1 MDKWKYVKDSELFSV
16 YLLALVE
23 HINGSS
29 KFLYGLGYPIN
40 GEVPKDK
47 FFNYTISNNGP
58 EKLQVNRLTCFLTG
72 DKLKSFLDKIE
83 EGKNLQTIAGELE
96 IELDKKLT
104 EELKGFHLKTKDY
117 RHRPPVFLENK
128 ESINYYKLEPI
139 ASLASNPVI
148 CESIVNIEKEKVID
162 FDDGGY
168 EQYDVMEFIKN
179 ILTDELSF
187 KIPGPDIKR
196 LGNFEVFSYPFE
208 SCKDVRPLTTKVLR
222 EGKDHQPTGVK
233 INIKPGN
240 FKNKVYLRCRTR
252 NGQVIIGDQ
261 LKFIRDAEASQEI
274 TFPINEPCSDIEVTV
289 WDASEIDNQPIKL
302 LYEYRVPLMRSL
314 SFDMGLIGLRGK
326 LEDKWTKKLE
336 KKSGGQKVN
345 KKVERISRENFQI
358 GGFDKDPWVPAGSE
372 LNRLFKHYFPEK
384 SKAQFFSKGWQDE
397 NTFVKWFQ
405 DIAGKH
411 KAKEVI
417 IIDPYFDDEAVSK
430 FLALAKY
437 SDITYKVIT
446 DIGFRDSNIE
456 DNIINGCKRA
466 EPMLPPN
473 IEIHGLFR
481 KNRGTDQIFHDRFV
495 LLFSENQLEQVY
507 TLSNSLSGVAKNYP
521 SVVVPVPDD
530 VSHEIADYYLKLFN
544 KCEAEGIPKVE
555 VKLLWSQKKESVS
568 TREKKV
574 GKSGVEEFPGFDE
587 LTKVLFD
594 SKEIPLD
601 QIGDDYKLQIAE
613 NKQIRYKQFER
624 LGKSLNSYLNHDRHK
639 ALKLW
644 CGIAN
649 WSVRIPGHDRK
660 KIFNW
665 LNELDYREALTNVTK
680 FCILESIEREFPIG
694 VQNLRCDNEN
704 ISIARNSF
712 LPFTNMGQFAK
723 SMLEYHF
730 GRYHYIY
737 SVSIAFKY
745 LLSYNSEE
753 AIDVLTRVIEQAKE
767 KEGAVPTVDLAP
779 CYIVISNCVNE
790 LSIKLSADMNHN
802 EFRFLK
808 IALQAEAD
816 VIRALSVAAISS
828 YIVGGQR
835 KLRDY
840 GNEWVE
846 ALYYFDY
853 LKDPMEKV
861 HSLAWVAYEC
871 QVLRNQKNE
880 SSLLADKMEHI
891 KKKTVEHFQEGFED
905 DTEFRSIMKKFSG
918 PIEGSHSEDLCDVLK
933 QLVECNKVSVEMA
946 GDYIIKVLKEKVS
959 THLEYGNKYSLPV
972 DSPFT
977 YNVIL
982 CFCEISPQKASELE
996 GELNT
1001 LINQA
1006 KRVLI
1011 EPFIKTRKYE
1021 KWKSSIE
1028 TLCWCGAALLWLDN
1042 EKNNVKETFLNIY
1055 SLLQQHVDDFDDSF
1069 GLYDMFKKEVK
1080 DIG

>member
-1 MDKWKYVKDSELFSV
+1 MKDSELFSV
-16 YLLALVE
+16 YIISLVE
-23 HINGSS
+23 HVNGYS
-29 KFLYGLGYPIN
+29 KLLYGLGYPIN

-47 FFNYTISNNGP
+47 LFNYTISNNGP
-58 EKLQVNRLTCFLTG
+58 GKLQVNRLTCFLTG
-72 DKLKSFLDKIE
+72 DKLKIFLDKME

-104 EELKGFHLKTKDY
+104 EELKGLHLKTKDY

-128 ESINYYKLEPI
+128 ESVNYYKLEPI

-148 CESIVNIEKEKVID
+148 CESIINIEKEKVID

-168 EQYDVMEFIKN
+168 EQYDVMEFIKDT
-179 ILTDELSF
+179 LKEEFSF

-196 LGNFEVFSYPFE
+196 LGNFEVFSYPFV
-208 SCKDVRPLTTKVLR
+208 SSKDVKPLTTKVIKES
-222 EGKDHQPTGVK
+222 EGYCLTGVK
-233 INIKPGN
+233 VNIRPGK
-240 FKNKVYLRCRTR
+240 FKNNVYLRCRTR

-261 LKFIRDAEASQEI
+261 LKFVKCAETAQEI

-372 LNRLFKHYFPEK
+372 LNRLFRYYFPEK

-397 NTFVKWFQ
+397 NSFVKWFQ
-405 DIAGKH
+405 DIIGKH
-411 KAKEVI
+411 KTKEVI

-437 SDITYKVIT
+437 SDITYKVMT

-456 DNIINGCKRA
+456 DNIINGCKQA

-473 IEIHGLFR
+473 VEVHGLFR

-495 LLFSENQLEQVY
+495 ILFSENQLEQVY
-507 TLSNSLSGVAKNYP
+507 LLSNSLSGVAKNHP
-521 SVVVPVPDD
+521 SVAVPVPDN
-530 VSHEIADYYLKLFN
+530 VSHDIVEYYLKLFN
-544 KCEAEGIPKVE
+544 QCEAEGIPKVE
-555 VKLLWSQKKESVS
+555 VKLLWPQKKDSAS
-568 TREKKV
+568 TRGKKV
-574 GKSGVEEFPGFDE
+574 SENGVEEFPGFLE

-613 NKQIRYKQFER
+613 KEQIRCKQFER
-624 LGKSLNSYLNHDRHK
+624 LGKNIYYYLNYDKDK

-649 WSVRIPGHDRK
+649 WVVRISDNDRE

-665 LNELDYREALTNVTK
+665 LNELDYREALTKVTK
-680 FCILESIEREFPIG
+680 SCILESIEREFPIG
-694 VQNLRCDNEN
+694 VQNLKCNNEN

-712 LPFTNMGQFAK
+712 LPFTNMGEFAK

-730 GRYHYIY
+730 GRYHSIY
-737 SVSIAFKY
+737 SVSMAFEY
-745 LLSYNSEE
+745 LLSYNPEE
-753 AIDVLTRVIEQAKE
+753 AIDVLTRVIEKAKE
-767 KEGAVPTVDLAP
+767 KEGTVPTVDLAP
-779 CYIVISNCVNE
+779 CYIVISNCLNE
-790 LSIKLSADMNHN
+790 LSTKLSADMIRND
-802 EFRFLK
+802 FRFLR
-808 IALQAEAD
+808 IGLQAEAD
-816 VIRALSVAAISS
+816 VIRALSAAAISS
-828 YIVGGQR
+828 YIVEGQR
-835 KLRDY
+835 KLSDY

-846 ALYYFDY
+846 ALYYLDC
-853 LKDPMEKV
+853 LKEPMEKV

-871 QVLRNQKNE
+871 QVLRNQKNDG
-880 SSLLADKMEHI
+880 SPLNDTMEHI
-891 KKKTVEHFQEGFED
+891 KKKTVELWPEEFED
-905 DTEFRSIMKKFSG
+905 NTEFRLIMKKFSG
-918 PIEGSHSEDLCDVLK
+918 PIEGSYSKDLCDVLK
-933 QLVECNKVSVEMA
+933 QLVESNKVSAEMV
-946 GDYIIKVLKEKVS
+946 GDYIIKVLKEKIS
-959 THLEYGNKYSLPV
+959 THLEDGDKYYPPV
-972 DSPFT
+972 DSVFT

-996 GELNT
+996 GVLNT
-1001 LINQA
+1001 LINQS

-1011 EPFIKTRKYE
+1011 RPFIKTRKYE
-1021 KWKSSIE
+1021 KWKNSIE
-1028 TLCWCGAALLWLDN
+1028 TLCWCGTALLWLDN
-1042 EKNNVKETFLNIY
+1042 ENNNVKETYLNIY
-1055 SLLQQHVDDFDDSF
+1055 SLLQQYVDDFDDSC
-1069 GLYDMFKKEVK
+1069 GLYNMFKKEGEYVGYLIK
-1080 DIG
+1080 